1 MELAI
6 YYFQFISPKIS
17 YFCLSN
23 LFNLNTMI
31 YRTLILLLSCF
42 LSFYISSAQGI
53 RGRITNVQG
62 EAIAYANIYIPQLK
76 NGTTSN
82 IDGRYELKL
91 PEGNYKVLFQYLGY
105 QTQSQELTIAK
116 AFQNIDIQLISQTY
130 TMPEITILASGE
142 DPA

>member
-1 MELAI
+1 
-6 YYFQFISPKIS
+6 
-17 YFCLSN
+17 
-23 LFNLNTMI
+23 MI
-31 YRTLILLLSCF
+31 YRTLLLLPSCF

-76 NGTTSN
+76 NGTTSS

-105 QTQSQELTIAK
+105 QTQSQEVIVTK
-116 AFQNIDIQLISQTY
+116 SFQEINIQLITQDY
-130 TMPEITILASGE
+130 KIPEIIIIASGE
-142 DPA
+142 DPAYYIMRHAIA